1 MDEILKLL
9 KENNEMLKE
18 ILVFLRYFQENDD
31 MRQFSINVAADLFVE
46 MLENNPELKDKIM
59 PCRMKNLTVRIILI
73 LNEYGKEI

>member
-31 MRQFSINVAADLFVE
+31 MRQFSINVAADFFVE
-46 MLENNPELKDKIM
+46 MLEDNPDLKDKIINNF
-59 PCRMKNLTVRIILI
+59 KQ
-73 LNEYGKEI
+73 

>member
-18 ILVFLRYFQENDD
+18 ILVFLKRYKENDD

-46 MLENNPELKDKIM
+46 MLEDNPDLKDKIINNF
-59 PCRMKNLTVRIILI
+59 KQ
-73 LNEYGKEI
+73 

>member
-1 MDEILKLL
+1 MGEILKLL

-46 MLENNPELKDKIM
+46 MLENNPELKYKIINSF
-59 PCRMKNLTVRIILI
+59 KS
-73 LNEYGKEI
+73 

>member
-1 MDEILKLL
+1 MDDILKLL

-46 MLENNPELKDKIM
+46 MLENNPELKDKIINSF
-59 PCRMKNLTVRIILI
+59 KA
-73 LNEYGKEI
+73 

>member
-31 MRQFSINVAADLFVE
+31 IRQFSINVAADLFVE
-46 MLENNPELKDKIM
+46 MLENNPELKDKIINSF
-59 PCRMKNLTVRIILI
+59 KA
-73 LNEYGKEI
+73 

>member
-1 MDEILKLL
+1 MNEILKLL

-46 MLENNPELKDKIM
+46 MLENNSELKDKIINSF
-59 PCRMKNLTVRIILI
+59 KA
-73 LNEYGKEI
+73 

>member
-46 MLENNPELKDKIM
+46 MLENNPDLKDKIINNF
-59 PCRMKNLTVRIILI
+59 KQ
-73 LNEYGKEI
+73 

>member
-31 MRQFSINVAADLFVE
+31 MRQFSINVAADLFVKMYINAMSDE
-46 MLENNPELKDKIM
+46 EPNGEDNFNFE
-59 PCRMKNLTVRIILI
+59 
-73 LNEYGKEI
+73 

>member
-1 MDEILKLL
+1 MNEILKLL

-46 MLENNPELKDKIM
+46 MLENNPELKDKIINSF
-59 PCRMKNLTVRIILI
+59 KS
-73 LNEYGKEI
+73 